1 MLQIKVLTESS
12 IFSGS
17 EIVGQNSQSVYVLE
31 SVTLAD
37 QILQDH
43 RDAAEA
49 AAAAAYQSEINAANS
64 ATAAAASEL
73 QTDEDRRAVEN
84 DKLLTAGY
92 RDEAAASAAAAD
104 TSEANAKTSETN
116 AASSASNSAASATS
130 ASGSASTA
138 TQKATEA
145 AAEADR
151 AVAEADRSTAQ
162 ADRSQV
168 AADEATQMLDDFRN
182 VSSVSGNL
190 AVGGT
195 ISEAGVN
202 LGSKYA
208 EIAYVDQSIADLI
221 GGAPETLDTLE
232 EIAAILAE
240 NDSAM
245 DSMLALID
253 TKLTKTGDTMTGD
266 LHMGGKKIIMGNANV
281 EGINCMTFSDTATAS
296 SEGIRWPTTDSN
308 PTVFD
313 GIHAAGGYLY
323 FNDTKKVYHQGFKPT
338 PADVGALALTGGTLT
353 GNLTFSLENE
363 LIWSRNTDYS
373 KIGFKNTGDSDTD
386 SFMYF
391 RAGDNGNE
399 YFKWQSATSAAT
411 TDLMTLKSDNLR
423 IKGNQVYHEGFKP
436 TPAAIGAI
444 AKAGDTMTGTLT
456 TPAVIADNI
465 DTDSIAFGAATIV
478 KTDEGISFN
487 V

>member
-17 EIVGQNSQSVYVLE
+17 EIVGQNSQSVYVIE

-37 QILQDH
+37 QILQGH

-64 ATAAAASEL
+64 AAAAAASEL

-104 TSEANAKTSETN
+104 TSEVNAKTSETN
-116 AASSASNSAASATS
+116 AATSASNAAASATS

-145 AAEADR
+145 ATSASAAAAD
-151 AVAEADRSTAQ
+151 

-202 LGSKYA
+202 LGNKYA

-253 TKLTKTGDTMTGD
+253 TKLAKDGSTPMTGN
-266 LHMGGKKIIMGNANV
+266 LLMGNKNINGV
-281 EGINCMTFSDTATAS
+281 GGIVFNDETTSN
-296 SEGIRWPTTDSN
+296 SEGIRWPTSAAT
-308 PTVFD
+308 PTVYD

-338 PADVGALALTGGTLT
+338 PADIDAV
-353 GNLTFSLENE
+353 N
-363 LIWSRNTDYS
+363 
-373 KIGFKNTGDSDTD
+373 
-386 SFMYF
+386 
-391 RAGDNGNE
+391 
-399 YFKWQSATSAAT
+399 
-411 TDLMTLKSDNLR
+411 
-423 IKGNQVYHEGFKP
+423 
-436 TPAAIGAI
+436 
-444 AKAGDTMTGTLT
+444 KAGDTMTGALTAPVVKAALEHSSGYLIYRPYGPSYGTGHIEGYYREHNNGDPTTGWLGLNFYHEDSENAQTGKQIDIMLNNKFVYHEGRKPQPAEIGAVNKAGDTMTGKLT
-456 TPAVIADNI
+456 TPNLTT
-465 DTDSIAFGAATIV
+465 DTVTFGAATIV